1 MCLLR
6 SSPPCSPPF
15 GWPCC
20 IDAEGEGEPGNANR
34 AATTCAAAAAPDITH
49 FAGFDWAG
57 DHHDL
62 VVVDGR
68 GAIVLQLRFDDTAD
82 GWGALAERL
91 AACGATPAHTAVA
104 IETSAGSAVQ
114 RLLDLGLAV
123 YPVNPMAARR
133 YRERKAPAGAKDD
146 QLDAWSMADA
156 LRLDGLRADGL
167 GWRRLVPDDPI
178 VQELRLLCRDEVEL
192 IAQRTALV
200 NQLRAALREYYPAAL
215 EAFDDWT
222 RPHGWHLVIR
232 FPTPH
237 ALAAAGRRQWERF
250 LKQHGLNRPQ
260 TRENRLAC
268 FARAAGF
275 CSSNAAITAAKSR
288 LAVALT
294 TMLLALQGQL
304 DEYRRRIGELF
315 DRHPDHDLF
324 GSLPGAGGK
333 LAPRLLAELGADR
346 TRFEDPQALQCFAG
360 TAPVS
365 FTSGQIHR
373 VKLRRACNKHL
384 RARRCTCGRTSAAR
398 PVPGHKPITS
408 VTATAA
414 SPTPARCAA
423 WASGG
428 SRSSGRCGS
437 AAPATTRPATWP
449 TNNASEAPR
458 RWQPAATERNEAG
471 VRGQRPRFAT
481 PSRTEFLYAKIH
493 TTKNNAVAT

>member
-1 MCLLR
+1 MSDLP
-6 SSPPCSPPF
+6 SPAPVPVPV
-15 GWPCC
+15 
-20 IDAEGEGEPGNANR
+20 PGF
-34 AATTCAAAAAPDITH
+34 TH

-57 DHHDL
+57 DHHD
-62 VVVDGR
+62 VVLVDGHT
-68 GAIVLQLRFDDTAD
+68 GAILLQLRFDDTAD
-82 GWGALAERL
+82 GWSTFAQRL
-91 AACGATPAHTAVA
+91 ADCGAAPTHTAVA

-146 QLDAWSMADA
+146 QLDAWSLADA
-156 LRLDGLRADGL
+156 LRLDGVRADGL

-178 VQELRLLCRDEVEL
+178 VQELRLLCRDEVDL

-232 FPTPH
+232 FPTPKT
-237 ALAAAGRRQWERF
+237 LAAAGKRQWMAF
-250 LKQHGLNRPQ
+250 LKQHALNRRPE
-260 TRENRLAC
+260 TREHRLAC
-268 FARAAGF
+268 FAKAAEF
-275 CSSNAAITAAKSR
+275 CSTNPAVTAAKSR
-288 LAVALT
+288 LAVTLA
-294 TMLLALQGQL
+294 TMLLALQTQL

-346 TRFEDPQALQCFAG
+346 TRFASAQSLQCFAG

-384 RARRCTCGRTSAAR
+384 RATVHLWADLSRSGC
-398 PVPGHKPITS
+398 
-408 VTATAA
+408 
-414 SPTPARCAA
+414 A
-423 WASGG
+423 WARDYYRRHRDAGQSHACAL
-428 SRSSGRCGS
+428 RCL
-437 AAPATTRPATWP
+437 
-449 TNNASEAPR
+449 
-458 RWQPAATERNEAG
+458 
-471 VRGQRPRFAT
+471 GQRWLKILWT
-481 PSRTEFLYAKIH
+481 MWQSRTRYDDARRLADQEHYSIAPSIAGGGAK
-493 TTKNNAVAT
+493 

>member
-1 MCLLR
+1 M
-6 SSPPCSPPF
+6 S
-15 GWPCC
+15 
-20 IDAEGEGEPGNANR
+20 DAVLPAP
-34 AATTCAAAAAPDITH
+34 AAAPDFTH
-49 FAGFDWAG
+49 FAGFDWAS
-57 DHHDL
+57 DHHDV

-68 GAIVLQLRFDDTAD
+68 GTIVLQHRFDDTAE
-82 GWGALAERL
+82 GWGTLAERL
-91 AACGATPAHTAVA
+91 AACGAAPQHTALA

-123 YPVNPMAARR
+123 YPVNPTAARR
-133 YRERKAPAGAKDD
+133 YRERKAPAGVKND

-156 LRLDGLRADGL
+156 LRLDGVRPDGL

-200 NQLRAALREYYPAAL
+200 NRLRAALREYYPVAL

-232 FPTPH
+232 FPTPK
-237 ALAAAGRRQWERF
+237 ALAVAGKRQWVAF
-250 LKQHGLNRPQ
+250 LKRHTLNRPE
-260 TRENRLAC
+260 TREHRLAC
-268 FARAAGF
+268 FARAAEF
-275 CSSNAAITAAKSR
+275 CSSNAAVTAAKGR
-288 LAVALT
+288 LAVALA
-294 TMLLALQGQL
+294 TMLLTLQEQL
-304 DEYRRRIGELF
+304 DAYRRRIGELF

-384 RARRCTCGRTSAAR
+384 RATVHLWADLSRSACAWAQAYYERHRDRGQSHACALRCLGQRWLKILWTMWQRRTSYDDDR
-398 PVPGHKPITS
+398 
-408 VTATAA
+408 
-414 SPTPARCAA
+414 
-423 WASGG
+423 
-428 SRSSGRCGS
+428 RSADRQRFG
-437 AAPATTRPATWP
+437 
-449 TNNASEAPR
+449 
-458 RWQPAATERNEAG
+458 AATPLVTTG
-471 VRGQRPRFAT
+471 GG
-481 PSRTEFLYAKIH
+481 AK
-493 TTKNNAVAT
+493 

>member
-1 MCLLR
+1 MSDVR
-6 SSPPCSPPF
+6 PPAP
-15 GWPCC
+15 
-20 IDAEGEGEPGNANR
+20 
-34 AATTCAAAAAPDITH
+34 APDFMY

-68 GAIVLQLRFDDTAD
+68 GTILLQLRFDDTAE
-82 GWGALAERL
+82 GWGTLGERL

-114 RLLDLGLAV
+114 RLLDLGLPV

-146 QLDAWSMADA
+146 RLDAWSLADA
-156 LRLDGLRADGL
+156 LRLDGVRPDGL

-178 VQELRLLCRDEVEL
+178 VQELRLLCRDEVQL

-200 NQLRAALREYYPAAL
+200 NQLRAALREYYPVAL

-222 RPHGWHLVIR
+222 RPHGWHLVLR
-232 FPTPH
+232 FPTPG
-237 ALAAAGRRQWERF
+237 ALAAAGKRQWERF
-250 LKQHGLNRPQ
+250 LKRHGLNRPE
-260 TRENRLAC
+260 TREHRLAC

-275 CSSNAAITAAKSR
+275 RSSNPAVTAAKSR
-288 LAVALT
+288 LAATLA

-346 TRFEDPQALQCFAG
+346 TRFDTAQSLQCFAG

-365 FTSGQIHR
+365 FSSGQTHR

-384 RARRCTCGRTSAAR
+384 RAA
-398 PVPGHKPITS
+398 VHL
-408 VTATAA
+408 
-414 SPTPARCAA
+414 
-423 WASGG
+423 WADLS
-428 SRSSGRCGS
+428 
-437 AAPATTRPATWP
+437 RPACGW
-449 TNNASEAPR
+449 AREYYR
-458 RWQPAATERNEAG
+458 RHRD
-471 VRGQRPRFAT
+471 RGQSHACALRCLGQRWLKILWTMWQHRTGYDDARRSADQRRFGRAVPLAT
-481 PSRTEFLYAKIH
+481 GGGAK
-493 TTKNNAVAT
+493 